1 MNTDSMVE
9 HAETL
14 IAPGKDAAR
23 EVVAERAETP
33 AQLDASASRK
43 TSWRVVAGRI
53 LCVVIPVALWFAPLN
68 LEPTIKH
75 ALAIASFMIIAWITE
90 ALAHALTGLIG
101 CFLFWALRVVKF
113 DVAFG
118 GFADE
123 TPWFLFGAILFGM
136 MATKSGLARRLAYLV
151 MLRVGNTYARL
162 LLGLILSDF
171 LLTFLVPS
179 GIARVVIMAAIAIGL
194 IEAFGLGIGSNVG
207 RGMFIIVTYT
217 AGIFDK
223 MIIAGAASITARGL
237 IERVGHVE
245 VLWSRWFLG
254 YLPCSLL
261 TIFVAWRLTLW
272 LFPPEKPALPGGAE
286 YLRSELRKMGGWTH
300 VEKKALALML
310 IAIGLWLTDM
320 FHHLSPAVI
329 GLGVGLFA
337 VLPRFGVLDMEDLKR
352 LNYLPVFFVAA
363 AVSMGQVLVNT
374 KALDVLTNVMFA
386 WMEPLLTNVYS
397 STLVLY
403 WTAFVY
409 HFFLASE
416 VSMLGTSIPLLMN
429 FATAHGLDPLAL
441 GMIWTFAS
449 GGKIFVYQSAVMVVG
464 YSYGYFDG
472 RDMLRVGLA
481 LTLIESLLL
490 LVVVPFYW
498 PLIGI

>member
-1 MNTDSMVE
+1 MVE
-9 HAETL
+9 HAQTVEPE
-14 IAPGKDAAR
+14 AREAAR
-23 EVVAERAETP
+23 EVVAERAET
-33 AQLDASASRK
+33 AGQVKAAEGRENSRR
-43 TSWRVVAGRI
+43 TFAGRI
-53 LCVVIPVALWFAPLN
+53 LCVVVPVCLWFAPTGLD
-68 LEPTIKH
+68 PQVQH
-75 ALAIASFMIIAWITE
+75 ALAVASFMIIAWITE
-90 ALAHALTGLIG
+90 ALAHALTGLVG
-101 CFLFWALRVVKF
+101 CFLFWALKVVPF
-113 DVAFG
+113 GTAFG

-123 TPWFLFGAILFGM
+123 TAWFLFGAVLFGM

-151 MLRVGNTYARL
+151 MMRVGNTYSRL

-194 IEAFGLGIGSNVG
+194 VEAFGLGPGSNVG
-207 RGMFIIVTYT
+207 RGMFIILTYT

-237 IERVGHVE
+237 IEKVGHVE
-245 VLWSRWFLG
+245 VLYSRWFLG

-261 TIFVAWRLTLW
+261 TIFAAWRLALW
-272 LFPPEKPALPGGAE
+272 LFPPEKQALPGGSD
-286 YLRSELRKMGGWTH
+286 YLRDELRKLGPWTRL
-300 VEKKALALML
+300 EKKSLVLML
-310 IAIGLWLTDM
+310 VAIGLWLTDM
-320 FHHLSPAVI
+320 FHHVSPAVV

-337 VLPRFGVLDMEDLKR
+337 ALPRLGVLDMDDLKR

-363 AVSMGQVLVNT
+363 AVSMGQVLAAT
-374 KALDVLTNVMFA
+374 KALDVLTDVMFA
-386 WMEPLLTNVYS
+386 WMSPLVTSVYG

-429 FATAHGLDPLAL
+429 FANSHGLDPLAL

-449 GGKIFVYQSAVMVVG
+449 GGKIFVYQSAVMIVG
-464 YSYGYFDG
+464 YSYGYFDSC
-472 RDMLRVGLA
+472 DMLRVGLA
-481 LTLIESLLL
+481 LTLIESVLLL
-490 LVVVPFYW
+490 LLVPFYW

>member
-1 MNTDSMVE
+1 MVE
-9 HAETL
+9 HAERL
-14 IAPGKDAAR
+14 MPGTELAQ
-23 EVVAERAETP
+23 EVVAERAETAGQVAAP
-33 AQLDASASRK
+33 KPMRM
-43 TSWRVVAGRI
+43 SWRVIAGRV
-53 LCVVIPVALWFAPLN
+53 LCVVVPVILWFAPLN
-68 LEPTIKH
+68 LDPTIKH

-113 DVAFG
+113 DVAFS

-123 TPWFLFGAILFGM
+123 TAWFLFGAILFGM

-151 MLRVGNTYARL
+151 MLRIGNTYSRL
-162 LLGLILSDF
+162 LLGLIVSDF

-194 IEAFGLGIGSNVG
+194 IHAFGLEPGSNVG
-207 RGMFIIVTYT
+207 RGMFIIITYT

-223 MIIAGAASITARGL
+223 MVIAGAASITARGL
-237 IERVGHVE
+237 IEKVGHVE

-254 YLPCSLL
+254 YLPCSLI
-261 TIFVAWRLTLW
+261 TIFAAWRLTLW
-272 LFPPEKPALPGGAE
+272 LFPPEKPALPGGSD
-286 YLRSELRKMGGWTH
+286 YLRRELGRMGPWTRL
-300 VEKKALALML
+300 EKKALILML
-310 IAIGLWLTDM
+310 IAIGLWLTDL
-320 FHHLSPAVI
+320 FHHVSPAVI

-337 VLPRFGVLDMEDLKR
+337 ALPRLGVLDMEDLKR
-352 LNYLPVFFVAA
+352 LNYLPVFFVAT
-363 AVSMGQVLVNT
+363 AVSMGQVLVQT

-386 WMEPLLTNVYS
+386 WMTPLLTNIYS

-429 FATAHGLDPLAL
+429 FATTHGLDPLAV

-449 GGKIFVYQSAVMVVG
+449 GGKIFVYQSAVMIVG

-472 RDMLRVGLA
+472 RDMLRIGLG
-481 LTLIESLLL
+481 LTIVESILLL
-490 LVVVPFYW
+490 IIVPFYW

>member
-1 MNTDSMVE
+1 MVE
-9 HAETL
+9 HAQTVGPE
-14 IAPGKDAAR
+14 AKEAAR
-23 EVVAERAETP
+23 EVVAERAET
-33 AQLDASASRK
+33 AGQVKAAEGGE
-43 TSWRVVAGRI
+43 TSWQTFAGRI
-53 LCVVIPVALWFAPLN
+53 LCVVVPVCLWFAPLD
-68 LEPTIKH
+68 LDPQVKH
-75 ALAIASFMIIAWITE
+75 ALAVTSFMIIAWITE
-90 ALAHALTGLIG
+90 ALAHALTGLVG
-101 CFLFWALRVVKF
+101 CFLFWALKVVPF
-113 DVAFG
+113 NSAFS

-123 TPWFLFGAILFGM
+123 TAWFLFGAILFGM

-151 MLRVGNTYARL
+151 MMRVGNTYSRL

-194 IEAFGLGIGSNVG
+194 VEAFGLKPGSNVG

-237 IERVGHVE
+237 IQKVGHVE
-245 VLWSRWFLG
+245 VLYSRWFLG

-261 TIFVAWRLTLW
+261 TIFAAWRLALW
-272 LFPPEKPALPGGAE
+272 LFPPERPALPGGSD
-286 YLRSELRKMGGWTH
+286 YLREELRRLGPWTGL
-300 VEKKALALML
+300 EKKSLVLML
-310 IAIGLWLTDM
+310 VAIGLWLTDM
-320 FHHLSPAVI
+320 FHHVSPAVV

-337 VLPRFGVLDMEDLKR
+337 ALPRLGVLDMDDLKR

-363 AVSMGQVLVNT
+363 AVSMGQVLAQT
-374 KALDVLTNVMFA
+374 RALDVLTDVMFA
-386 WMEPLLTNVYS
+386 WMSPLVTSVYG

-429 FATAHGLDPLAL
+429 FANSRGLDPLAL

-449 GGKIFVYQSAVMVVG
+449 GGKIFVYQSAVMIVG
-464 YSYGYFDG
+464 YSYGYFDS
-472 RDMLRVGLA
+472 RDMLRVGLC
-481 LTLIESLLL
+481 LTVVESLLL
-490 LVVVPFYW
+490 LLIVPLYW

>member
-1 MNTDSMVE
+1 MVE
-9 HAETL
+9 QAQAL
-14 IAPGKDAAR
+14 PPQGSQLAD
-23 EVVAERAETP
+23 EVVAQRDENAGTMSAP
-33 AQLDASASRK
+33 SASAR
-43 TSWRVVAGRI
+43 TSWRAFIGRFLCIIVPVV
-53 LCVVIPVALWFAPLN
+53 LWFAPLN
-68 LEPTIKH
+68 LDPTIKH

-101 CFLFWALRVVKF
+101 CFLFWALKVVKF

-151 MLRVGNTYARL
+151 MLRVGNTYSRL

-194 IEAFGLGIGSNVG
+194 VEAFGLGIGSNVG
-207 RGMFIIVTYT
+207 RGMFIVLTYT

-223 MIIAGAASITARGL
+223 MVIAGAASITARGL
-237 IERVGHVE
+237 IEKVGHVE
-245 VLWSRWFLG
+245 VLWSKWFLG
-254 YLPCSLL
+254 YLPCSLI
-261 TIFVAWRLTLW
+261 TIFIAWRLTLW
-272 LFPPEKPALPGGAE
+272 FFPPEKPGLPGGAE
-286 YLRSELRKMGGWTH
+286 HLRAELRKMGPWSLL
-300 VEKKALALML
+300 EKKALLLML
-310 IAIGLWLTDM
+310 IAISLWLTDM
-320 FHHLSPAVI
+320 VHHVSPAVI

-337 VLPRFGVLDMEDLKR
+337 VLPRIGVLDMDDLKR

-363 AVSMGQVLVNT
+363 AVSMGQVLAST
-374 KALDVLTNVMFA
+374 KALDLLTNVMFA
-386 WMEPLLTNVYS
+386 WMEPLMTNVYS

-403 WTAFVY
+403 WTAFIY

-429 FATAHGLDPLAL
+429 FATTHGFDPLAL

-449 GGKIFVYQSAVMVVG
+449 GGKIFVYQSAVMIVG

-472 RDMLRVGLA
+472 RDMLRIGLS
-481 LTLIESLLL
+481 LTIVESVLLL
-490 LVVVPFYW
+490 LVVPFYW

>member
-1 MNTDSMVE
+1 MVE
-9 HAETL
+9 HAQTVTPE
-14 IAPGKDAAR
+14 AREAAK
-23 EVVAERAETP
+23 EVVAERAETAGQVKP
-33 AQLDASASRK
+33 AEGGE
-43 TSWRVVAGRI
+43 TSWRTSAGRV
-53 LCVVIPVALWFAPLN
+53 LCVVVPIVVWFAPTGLDPVIN
-68 LEPTIKH
+68 H
-75 ALAIASFMIIAWITE
+75 ALAITSFMIIAWVTE
-90 ALAHALTGLIG
+90 AMAHALTGLVG
-101 CFLFWALRVVKF
+101 CFLFWALKVVPF
-113 DVAFG
+113 DTAFG

-123 TPWFLFGAILFGM
+123 TAWFLFGAILFGM

-151 MLRVGNTYARL
+151 MLRVGNTYSRL

-194 IEAFGLGIGSNVG
+194 VEAFGLGLGSNVG
-207 RGMFIIVTYT
+207 RGMFIIITHT
-217 AGIFDK
+217 AGLFDK

-237 IERVGHVE
+237 IEKVGHVE
-245 VLWSRWFLG
+245 VLYSRWFLG

-261 TIFVAWRLTLW
+261 TIFAAWRLALW
-272 LFPPEKPALPGGAE
+272 LFPPEKPALPGGSE
-286 YLRSELRKMGGWTH
+286 YLREELRRLGPWTGL
-300 VEKKALALML
+300 EKKSLVLML
-310 IAIGLWLTDM
+310 VAIGLWLTDM
-320 FHHLSPAVI
+320 FHHVSPAVV

-337 VLPRFGVLDMEDLKR
+337 ALPRLGVLDMDDLKR

-363 AVSMGQVLVNT
+363 AVSMGQVLAQT
-374 KALDVLTNVMFA
+374 KALDVLTDVMFA
-386 WMEPLLTNVYS
+386 WMSPLVTSVYG

-429 FATAHGLDPLAL
+429 FANSRGLDPPAL

-449 GGKIFVYQSAVMVVG
+449 GGKIFVYQSAGVIVG
-464 YSYGYFDG
+464 YSYGYFDS

-481 LTLIESLLL
+481 LTVIESLLL
-490 LVVVPFYW
+490 LLIVPFYW

>member
-1 MNTDSMVE
+1 MLE
-9 HAETL
+9 QAQAL
-14 IAPGKDAAR
+14 PPQIAS
-23 EVVAERAETP
+23 EVVAERKEDAGTMSAPSAP
-33 AQLDASASRK
+33 AR
-43 TSWRVVAGRI
+43 TSWRTFIGRF
-53 LCVVIPVALWFAPLN
+53 LCVIVPVVIWFAPLK
-68 LEPTIKH
+68 LDPTIKH
-75 ALAIASFMIIAWITE
+75 ALAIASFMIIGWITE

-101 CFLFWALRVVKF
+101 CFLFWALKVVKF

-151 MLRVGNTYARL
+151 MLRVGNTYSRL
-162 LLGLILSDF
+162 LLGLVLSDF

-194 IEAFGLGIGSNVG
+194 VEAFGLGMGSNVG
-207 RGMFIIVTYT
+207 RGMFIILTYT

-223 MIIAGAASITARGL
+223 MVIAGAASITARGL
-237 IERVGHVE
+237 IEKVGHVE

-254 YLPCSLL
+254 YLPCSLI
-261 TIFVAWRLTLW
+261 TIFIAWRLTLW
-272 LFPPEKPALPGGAE
+272 FFPPERPGLPGGAE
-286 YLRSELRKMGGWTH
+286 HLRAELRKMGPWSQL
-300 VEKKALALML
+300 EKKALLLML
-310 IAIGLWLTDM
+310 IAISLWLTDM
-320 FHHLSPAVI
+320 VHHVSPAVI
-329 GLGVGLFA
+329 GLGIGLFA
-337 VLPRFGVLDMEDLKR
+337 VLPRIGVLDMDDLKR

-363 AVSMGQVLVNT
+363 AVSMGQVLAST
-374 KALDVLTNVMFA
+374 KALDLLTNAMFA
-386 WMEPLLTNVYS
+386 WMEPLMTNVYS

-403 WTAFVY
+403 WTAFIY

-429 FATAHGLDPLAL
+429 FATTHGFDPLAL

-449 GGKIFVYQSAVMVVG
+449 GGKIFVYQSAVMIVG

-472 RDMLRVGLA
+472 RDMLRIGLS
-481 LTLIESLLL
+481 LTVVESILLL
-490 LVVVPFYW
+490 LVVPFYW

>member
-1 MNTDSMVE
+1 MIE
-9 HAETL
+9 QAPAL
-14 IAPGKDAAR
+14 ITEPAGSEKEVFPERKEAAR
-23 EVVAERAETP
+23 QAALGERRE
-33 AQLDASASRK
+33 K
-43 TSWRVVAGRI
+43 SWRAFIGRI
-53 LCVVIPVALWFAPLN
+53 LCVVVPIIIWFAPLN

-75 ALAIASFMIIAWITE
+75 ALAITSFMIIAWITE
-90 ALAHALTGLIG
+90 AMAHALTGLVG
-101 CFLFWALRVVKF
+101 CFLFWALKVVRF

-123 TPWFLFGAILFGM
+123 TAWFLFGAILFGM

-151 MLRVGNTYARL
+151 MLRLGNTYARL

-194 IEAFGLGIGSNVG
+194 VEAFGLAPGSNVG
-207 RGMFIIVTYT
+207 RGMFIVLTYT

-237 IERVGHVE
+237 IQKVGNVE
-245 VLWSRWFLG
+245 VLYSRWLLG
-254 YLPCSLL
+254 YLPCSLI
-261 TIFVAWRLTLW
+261 TIFAAWRLTLW
-272 LFPPEKPALPGGAE
+272 LFPPEKPALPGGSE
-286 YLRSELRKMGGWTH
+286 HLRNELKKMGAWTRL
-300 VEKKALALML
+300 EKKSLALML
-310 IAIGLWLTDM
+310 IAIVLWLTDM
-320 FHHLSPAVI
+320 FHHVSPAVV

-337 VLPRFGVLDMEDLKR
+337 ALPRVGVLNTEDLKR
-352 LNYLPVFFVAA
+352 LNYLPVFFVAT
-363 AVSMGQVLVNT
+363 AVSMGQVLVST
-374 KALDVLTNVMFA
+374 KALDVLTNVMFS
-386 WMEPLLTNVYS
+386 WMSPLLTNVF
-397 STLVLY
+397 TTTFVLY
-403 WTAFVY
+403 WTAFIY

-429 FATAHGLDPLAL
+429 FATTHGYDPLAL

-449 GGKIFVYQSAVMVVG
+449 GGKIFVYQSAVMIVG

-472 RDMLRVGLA
+472 RDMLRIGLA
-481 LTLIESLLL
+481 LTVIESILLL
-490 LVVVPFYW
+490 LVVPFYW

>member
-1 MNTDSMVE
+1 MVE
-9 HAETL
+9 HAQAL
-14 IAPGKDAAR
+14 PPPAR
-23 EVVAERAETP
+23 QLADEIVAERNENAGAMSAPSAP
-33 AQLDASASRK
+33 AR
-43 TSWRVVAGRI
+43 TSWRTFIGRF
-53 LCVVIPVALWFAPLN
+53 LCVIVPVVIWFAPLN
-68 LEPTIKH
+68 LDPTIKH

-194 IEAFGLGIGSNVG
+194 VEAFGLGIGSNVG
-207 RGMFIIVTYT
+207 RGMFIVLTYT

-223 MIIAGAASITARGL
+223 MVIAGAASITARGL
-237 IERVGHVE
+237 IEKVGHVE
-245 VLWSRWFLG
+245 VLWSKWFLG
-254 YLPCSLL
+254 YLPCSLI

-272 LFPPEKPALPGGAE
+272 FFPPEKPGLPGGAE
-286 YLRSELRKMGGWTH
+286 HLRAELRKMGPWSQL
-300 VEKKALALML
+300 EKKALLLML
-310 IAIGLWLTDM
+310 LAISLWLTDM
-320 FHHLSPAVI
+320 VHHVSPAVI

-337 VLPRFGVLDMEDLKR
+337 VLPRIGVLDMEDLKR

-363 AVSMGQVLVNT
+363 AVSMGQVLAST
-374 KALDVLTNVMFA
+374 KALDLLTNVMFA
-386 WMEPLLTNVYS
+386 WMEPLMTNVYS

-403 WTAFVY
+403 WTAFIY

-429 FATAHGLDPLAL
+429 FATTHGFDPLAL

-449 GGKIFVYQSAVMVVG
+449 GGKIFVYQSAVMIVG

-472 RDMLRVGLA
+472 RDMMRIGLS
-481 LTLIESLLL
+481 LTIVESILLL
-490 LVVVPFYW
+490 LVVPFYW